1 MKVREVMTRKPH
13 FVTPTHTIQ
22 QAAQTMA
29 EIGAGVLP
37 VGDNY
42 RLMGMITDRDIA
54 IYGVARGK
62 GPNTPVGQV
71 MTPEVKFCF
80 EEDEVDEVT
89 KRMGNLQLRRLPVL
103 NRDKVLVGM
112 ISLGDIAR
120 NRDAA
125 GRAGEALSEISR
137 VGGEH
142 SGP

>member
-1 MKVREVMTRKPH
+1 MKVREVMTRNPR
-13 FVTPTHTIQ
+13 FTTPSHTIQ
-22 QAAQTMA
+22 EAAQTMA

-54 IYGVARGK
+54 IYGVALGK

-80 EEDEVDEVT
+80 EDDELDDVT
-89 KRMGNLQLRRLPVL
+89 QKMGNLQVRRLPVL
-103 NRDKVLVGM
+103 NRDKVLVGI
-112 ISLGDIAR
+112 ISLGDLAR
-120 NRDAA
+120 NRGGA
-125 GRAGEALSEISR
+125 GDAGEALSEISR